1 MIEDKEE
8 AEQKKKA
15 IFESMSRRGKE
26 RVLRIGY
33 ENWSP
38 FADPKDPRE
47 QIRGAVALKAD
58 AVLRDFYASGHER
71 EEARA
76 FHFELLELTRGFM
89 REDLRARTIFEF
101 CAWYKEKTVA
111 SGRQ

>member
-1 MIEDKEE
+1 MIESREE

-15 IFESMSRRGKE
+15 IFESMGKRGKE
-26 RVLRIGY
+26 RILRIGY

-47 QIRGAVALKAD
+47 QIRGSIALKAD
-58 AVLRDFYASGHER
+58 EIMRSFYASGGAA

-76 FHFELLELTRGFM
+76 FHFELLELAAGFLRG
-89 REDLRARTIFEF
+89 DLRARTIVEF
-101 CAWYKEKTVA
+101 CHWYKEKVKA
-111 SGRQ
+111 LD